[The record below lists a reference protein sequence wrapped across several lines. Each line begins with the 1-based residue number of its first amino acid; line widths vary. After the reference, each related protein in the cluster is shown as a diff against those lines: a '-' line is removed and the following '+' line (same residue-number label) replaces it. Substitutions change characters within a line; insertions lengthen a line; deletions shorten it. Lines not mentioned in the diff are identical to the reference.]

1 MCMGPG
7 AGWLRLLR
15 LRCLG
20 LESVVQWS
28 CCCCQGELKDAL
40 ARIKPLTT
48 VKATATAVLGKNSR
62 IGVSA
67 PGLGLLAFLSFKGS
81 TQAHF
86 VKTSITTNKFLT
98 LRLKEDN
105 DLISAISA
113 AQVLSI
119 NP

>member
-1 MCMGPG
+1 MGPG

-40 ARIKPLTT
+40 ARIMPLTT
-48 VKATATAVLGKNSR
+48 VKATATAVFGKNSR

-67 PGLGLLAFLSFKGS
+67 PGLGLLAFLSFSSCGGTAEHKWTHHGVQREEGS
-81 TQAHF
+81 
-86 VKTSITTNKFLT
+86 
-98 LRLKEDN
+98 
-105 DLISAISA
+105 
-113 AQVLSI
+113 
-119 NP
+119 